1 MLNGARTAAGWTL
14 ILWDIGQRLWRQM
27 CTMGFDFAP
36 AASLSFSTTT
46 TGAENVPVP
55 EQLRDPSGIKQLKD
69 LLKHR
74 FAKTRS
80 LQLHCIKLACR
91 WPDCRSPY
99 ANLLGWLTTLG
110 DVEAL
115 GYQWQGQKDKIHNAD
130 RLLKQASQHCHI
142 FLVVWSDV
150 TSVPRAVLLVSSC
163 AV

>member
-1 MLNGARTAAGWTL
+1 MASGVLRTRDTTVHSIFLEMHNGARTAAGWTL
-14 ILWDIGQRLWRQM
+14 ILWDI
-27 CTMGFDFAP
+27 
-36 AASLSFSTTT
+36 
-46 TGAENVPVP
+46 ENVPVP

-69 LLKHR
+69 LLKDR
-74 FAKTRS
+74 FARTRS

-130 RLLKQASQHCHI
+130 RLLKQAHRHYHV
-142 FLVVWSDV
+142 FLMMRSDINQ
-150 TSVPRAVLLVSSC
+150 SIVPS
-163 AV
+163 

>member
-1 MLNGARTAAGWTL
+1 MGYRSEIVAAPWGLTS
-14 ILWDIGQRLWRQM
+14 
-27 CTMGFDFAP
+27 TP
-36 AASLSFSTTT
+36 NASLSFSTSI

-69 LLKHR
+69 LLKDR

-130 RLLKQASQHCHI
+130 RLLKQASQHCHV
-142 FLVVWSDV
+142 FFMMWSDNR
-150 TSVPRAVLLVSSC
+150 SVHHAILSSSC

>member
-1 MLNGARTAAGWTL
+1 MVSS
-14 ILWDIGQRLWRQM
+14 RQ
-27 CTMGFDFAP
+27 
-36 AASLSFSTTT
+36 ASSFSVNDVN
-46 TGAENVPVP
+46 AENVPVP

-69 LLKHR
+69 LLKDC
-74 FAKTRS
+74 FAKSRD

-130 RLLKQASQHCHI
+130 RLLKQVNISTQCS
-142 FLVVWSDV
+142 LMCDT
-150 TSVPRAVLLVSSC
+150 TSLTAAV
-163 AV
+163 A